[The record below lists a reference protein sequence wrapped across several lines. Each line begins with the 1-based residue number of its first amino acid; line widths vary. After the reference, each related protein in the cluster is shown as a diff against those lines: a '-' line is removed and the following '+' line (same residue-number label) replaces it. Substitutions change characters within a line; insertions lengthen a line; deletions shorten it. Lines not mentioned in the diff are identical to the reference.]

1 MKNNNKISFVIPVFN
16 NFEYTKSIYLNLKEY
31 FPEDEIVI
39 SNGGSTETDT
49 KNFFQKIKDKNLIY
63 IENIRVNLCE
73 NYNIAVKNATTNIV
87 VLLHNDMFI
96 PPDFKNKLLA
106 DLDEHSI
113 VSFARIE
120 PPRFPGEEPGKIVRD
135 FGDDL
140 KTLNKKAV
148 IDFCSNYNTKYEGGG
163 YLFIACHKKNYI
175 KLDEK
180 TFNPPQ
186 CWSADGD
193 LHVRYKLSGLK
204 RIISSACVYHFVSK
218 TSRTEGYEIIEQN
231 ANKNFIRKWG
241 FINSQYN
248 KKYNIS
254 FIIKN
259 STLDLIKLLE
269 PWCDKI
275 FVENKYNYTSSEQ
288 PNTSFDLSQRVDLIS
303 NFNPNNETDIIISFN
318 GNEFDQ
324 KAFHFI
330 QSMSDFFFEKIKC
343 LGEYKVHIFN
353 LKIKCIKNYEKDFI
367 FL

>member
-1 MKNNNKISFVIPVFN
+1 MDNTKISFVIPVFN

-49 KNFFQKIKDKNLIY
+49 SFFFQKIKDENLIY

-87 VLLHNDMFI
+87 ALLHNDMFV
-96 PPDFKNKLLA
+96 PPDFKNKLLT

-135 FGDDL
+135 FGHDL

-148 IDFCSNYNTKYEGGG
+148 IDFCSNYDAKYEGGG
-163 YLFIACHKKNYI
+163 YLFIACFKKNYI

-193 LHVRYKLSGLK
+193 IHVRYKISGLK
-204 RIISSACVYHFVSK
+204 RVISNACVYHFVSK
-218 TSRTEGYEIIEQN
+218 TSRTEGHEIIEQN

-241 FINSQYN
+241 FTNSQYN

-254 FIIKN
+254 LVIKN

-269 PWCDKI
+269 PWCGKI
-275 FVENKYNYTSSEQ
+275 FVENKYDYISSEQ
-288 PNTSFDLSQRVDLIS
+288 PNTSFDLNQRVNVIS
-303 NFNPNNETDIIISFN
+303 DFNPNTETDIVISFN

-324 KAFHFI
+324 KAFYFI
-330 QSMSDFFFEKIKC
+330 QNMSDFIFEKIKC
-343 LGEYKVHIFN
+343 IGEYQVHVFTLKVN
-353 LKIKCIKNYEKDFI
+353 CIKNYEKDLI
-367 FL
+367 YL